1 MTQPI
6 PGLDNAG
13 ARAAEQAQ
21 EYGGIFAPTHL
32 ILDDGTRITI
42 PPHPVLR
49 LLDDDILAELDEL
62 DFALESYDRHPDV
75 YIPEQK
81 GKDRNGDEITLPA
94 EVRQGALKVPYRKT
108 DPKTGKTVL
117 MSPPFDVQQ
126 IKIILGEQAY
136 AALRAGTI
144 NGERGSVA
152 HVKAVWR
159 KQGKAIER
167 RQADDSK
174 SVDSPEVLA
183 DVAPADRLGSVE
195 VSPASDR

>member
-1 MTQPI
+1 M
-6 PGLDNAG
+6 
-13 ARAAEQAQ
+13 
-21 EYGGIFAPTHL
+21 
-32 ILDDGTRITI
+32 
-42 PPHPVLR
+42 
-49 LLDDDILAELDEL
+49 
-62 DFALESYDRHPDV
+62 
-75 YIPEQK
+75 
-81 GKDRNGDEITLPA
+81 PA